1 MLTFQEHLNFVA
13 KIKSLFSF
21 LKEKIKDLLD
31 LSFGQK
37 KSIRIDLS
45 KMRNEI
51 LSESADL
58 KSHMGYYAEFT
69 TAYNLSLIIEQN
81 GGNLTTERSQPPY
94 LKKIMEQKRKNILA
108 LELSAKEQKK
118 VPGELIRMES
128 SGLVI
133 SKTIFEDIKF
143 NGQDHNA
150 LQFDIELTGD
160 TEKGSSKADLI
171 LTVGKM
177 SKKEIV
183 DRIYASIKAYEKS
196 KINLANSTFISLFK
210 NLFYNDPNRWGKK
223 TENFIVDF
231 VKDYGSEEDVRKL
244 YSLQN
249 IIKTKMD
256 KGLSKEQAR
265 IFAKKTH
272 GEVIETMVK
281 IFNKHYLKNKEEV
294 NLRAL
299 KILGFDSTDDFY
311 AAIGTSKKQKSIS
324 SRQSEEMKQMLDDL
338 KEDFTIVFE
347 RNKQTNNAFMYFY
360 SGDKK
365 KLITSA
371 NFTFT
376 DTGGKQS
383 QGKTN
388 AFVDVSDFI
397 KK

>member
-1 MLTFQEHLNFVA
+1 MLTFQERLNFIA
-13 KIKSLFSF
+13 KIKSLFSY
-21 LKEKIKDLLD
+21 LKEKIKNLLD

-37 KSIRIDLS
+37 KSIRIDMS
-45 KMRNEI
+45 KISSEFLNEDV
-51 LSESADL
+51 DL
-58 KSHMGYYAEFT
+58 KSHMGYYAEYT
-69 TAYNLSLIIEQN
+69 TAYNLALIIEKN
-81 GGNLTTERSQPPY
+81 GGNLTTARSQPSY
-94 LKKIMEQKRKNILA
+94 LKKIMTQKRKDILA
-108 LELSAKEQKK
+108 LELNSKDKTK
-118 VPGELIRMES
+118 VPGEFIRMES
-128 SGLVI
+128 SGLVL
-133 SKTIFEDIKF
+133 SQTIFEDIRL
-143 NGQDHNA
+143 NGQDSNA

-160 TEKGSSKADLI
+160 SEKGSSKADLI

-177 SKKEIV
+177 TKKEIV
-183 DRIYASIKAYEKS
+183 DRIFASIKAYKGS
-196 KINLANSTFISLFK
+196 TINLANSTFISLFK
-210 NLFYNDPNRWGKK
+210 NLFYDDATRFGNN
-223 TENFIVDF
+223 TEKFIVDF
-231 VKDYGSEEDVRKL
+231 VKNYGSEEDIRHL

-249 IIKTKMD
+249 IIKTKMA

-272 GEVIETMVK
+272 GTVIETMVT
-281 IFNKHYLKNKEEV
+281 IFDKHYLKNKEKI
-294 NLRAL
+294 NSRAL

-311 AAIGTSKKQKSIS
+311 AAIGKGKKQKSIS

-338 KEDFTIVFE
+338 KKDFTIVFE

-365 KLITSA
+365 RLITSA

-376 DTGGKQS
+376 DTGGQGS